1 LLSNATCT
9 AGYSQ
14 VNELIA
20 KLESLNPTPSPTA
33 AMDALA
39 GMDATFHNVILKPK
53 HQRMVS
59 QYSRGPHTM

>member
-1 LLSNATCT
+1 
-9 AGYSQ
+9 